1 MLRQWLSDL
10 PWNSPQIPSKV
21 IFLLSTPGVLFD
33 SMTPGDWN
41 FLALHLLTKYVIY
54 FV

>member
-1 MLRQWLSDL
+1 MTVWPFLEF
-10 PWNSPQIPSKV
+10 SPDALQGYFST
-21 IFLLSTPGVLFD
+21 LTPGVLFD
-33 SMTPGDWN
+33 SMTPGDWK